1 MNEVSIFR
9 NEIFGEVRVTGTSE
23 EPLFC
28 LADICKVVE
37 LQNPSSVKARL
48 DEEDV
53 QLIDLHALN
62 PNAEI
67 IGNSMATFVNEA
79 GFYDVLLFS
88 SSPKVKPFRRW
99 VTKEVLPSIR
109 KTGSYSVQSL
119 SRKEL
124 ARMVIEAEEEKERLQ
139 LEVKKR
145 DEQIAE
151 DAPRVLFSKAVETA
165 KRSCLIAELAKI
177 LQQNGVSIGQN
188 RLFKWMRENGYLCS
202 KGQYYNQPT
211 QKSMQLGLFE
221 IKKTTINKPDGSVLV
236 STTTKC
242 SGKGQVYFV
251 NKFLHESSIE
261 LN

>member
-9 NEIFGEVRVTGTSE
+9 NESFGEVRVAGTSE

-211 QKSMQLGLFE
+211 QKAMQLGLFE

-251 NKFLHESSIE
+251 NKFLNRPIMV
-261 LN
+261 